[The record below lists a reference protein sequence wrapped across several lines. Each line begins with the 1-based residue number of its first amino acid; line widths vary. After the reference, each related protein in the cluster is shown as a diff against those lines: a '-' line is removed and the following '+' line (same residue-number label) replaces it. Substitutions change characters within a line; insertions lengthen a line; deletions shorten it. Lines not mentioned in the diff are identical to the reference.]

1 MVALRHPRAWI
12 TALSIIGFAA
22 YVATQPSGYA
32 GLDFARMV
40 EAGQTWRSG
49 GDPYSVGGYLY
60 APPVA
65 ALASFLEPAHW
76 AAWAAMSLAL
86 VVVAAPRSAGALLLA
101 MTWPGVLADITLGN
115 TTIPLVAVALVAL
128 SGNAIGRGLPLGVCL
143 ALVPKP
149 MFVMVVLWICWH
161 ERQTAV
167 GIFLGAALATVIGVA
182 TLGIDPYAAFVGALT
197 RGVDPHF
204 VGNSGLSYVWP
215 FGGFVAWGASAVVAI
230 GLLRRREDGLMAA
243 ALSGTFAGTYVGL
256 YSTVLTLA
264 ILPRYL
270 RVRPTIAAAI
280 SVAAVIA
287 IQSLWL
293 GASVALVLVTWTA
306 WRRGIESR
314 PSVGGPASEVPVT
327 GAP

>member
-40 EAGQTWRSG
+40 EAGQIWRSG

-60 APPVA
+60 APPMA
-65 ALASFLEPAHW
+65 AIASFLEPAHW
-76 AAWAAMSLAL
+76 TAWAAMSLVL
-86 VVVAAPRSAGALLLA
+86 VAVAAPRSAGALLLA
-101 MTWPGVLADITLGN
+101 MTWPGVLADVTLGN

-149 MFVMVVLWICWH
+149 MFFMVVLWICWH
-161 ERQTAV
+161 ERQTAL
-167 GIFLGAALATVIGVA
+167 GIVLGVAFATGAGLAALGADVYT
-182 TLGIDPYAAFVGALT
+182 AFVGALT

-215 FGGFVAWGASAVVAI
+215 LGSLVAWGAATVVAI
-230 GLLRRREDGLMAA
+230 GLLHRREDGLMAA
-243 ALSGTFAGTYVGL
+243 ALSGTFAGIYVGI
-256 YSTVLTLA
+256 YSTVLPLA

-270 RVRPTIAAAI
+270 RVRPTTAAAI

-287 IQSLWL
+287 IQSLWV
-293 GASVALVLVTWTA
+293 GASVALVVVAWSA
-306 WRRGIESR
+306 WRKGADSR
-314 PSVGGPASEVPVT
+314 PSVGGPRSEVPVA
-327 GAP
+327 GVP